1 MRTLFDGRKHV
12 LDAMV
17 FINFHGVLLL
27 EKLFQWSSSEI
38 VLTPSVKKE
47 ASESKAGKIS
57 WDRYIKEGRVN
68 FNPMKL
74 PEEQRLFFEYLN
86 KEIDGK
92 VIHRGEA
99 SVLAVAIINGCG
111 LACDEKVVRDE
122 YKRATGLIG
131 LHSWGLID
139 IAVQRGFLDEEYAE
153 SVKKGFYY
161 V

>member
-1 MRTLFDGRKHV
+1 
-12 LDAMV
+12 
-17 FINFHGVLLL
+17 
-27 EKLFQWSSSEI
+27 
-38 VLTPSVKKE
+38 
-47 ASESKAGKIS
+47 
-57 WDRYIKEGRVN
+57 
-68 FNPMKL
+68 MKL

-111 LACDEKVVRDE
+111 LVCDEKVVRDE

-139 IAVQRGFLDEEYAE
+139 IAVQKGFLDEEYAE

>member
-1 MRTLFDGRKHV
+1 MRTLFDGHNHV

-38 VLTPSVKKE
+38 VLTPSVKEE
-47 ASESKAGKIS
+47 APESQAGKIS
-57 WDRYIKEGRVN
+57 WDRYIKEGSVI

-74 PEEQRLFFEYLN
+74 PEEQRLFFNYLN
-86 KEIDGK
+86 KKIDGK
-92 VIHRGEA
+92 VIHWGEA

-111 LACDEKVVRDE
+111 LVCDEKVVRDE

-139 IAVQRGFLDEEYAE
+139 MAVQKYFLNEKYAE
-153 SVKKGFYY
+153 SVKKGFCY